1 VRFSTAEE
9 AVPAR
14 AKRKIVAKVVL
25 AMGTSHSPI
34 LALDA
39 PDWETRARNDR
50 KNQHLFDVDG
60 TELSYDQ
67 LYERVGPKY
76 ASSAVPANWREQ
88 DDAAERC
95 LDRLALDLA
104 EVNPDV
110 VVVIGDDEHEL
121 FTDANMPAM
130 SVFYGDPAIS
140 RRFVQPDD
148 PRAND
153 PEYTWMKMVARM
165 YGMDENRR
173 FATRP
178 DLARAF
184 IERLI
189 ESGFD
194 VAIQNGV
201 PEPEKVGFGHAFGFV
216 VMRLMGERAVPI
228 VPIILNTYYPPN
240 QPTPARCYDMG
251 ATLRAAVEAFDGDLR
266 VAVIAS
272 GGLSH
277 FVTNESLDTSVLDA
291 LRSGDAKTLRSV
303 PTKLLYDGSSEIR
316 NWIALGGM
324 LDGLRHAW
332 SEYIPVYRTEAG
344 TGIGLAFGRW
354 S

>member
-1 VRFSTAEE
+1 
-9 AVPAR
+9 
-14 AKRKIVAKVVL
+14 
-25 AMGTSHSPI
+25 MGTSHSPI

-50 KNQHLFDVDG
+50 KNQHLFDIDG

-67 LYERVGPKY
+67 LHARAGDRY
-76 ASSAVPANWREQ
+76 AALAVPANWQQKNET
-88 DDAAERC
+88 AERC
-95 LDRLALDLA
+95 LDRIARDLEEA
-104 EVNPDV
+104 RPDV
-110 VVVIGDDEHEL
+110 VVIIGDDEHEL

-130 SVFYGDPAIS
+130 SVYYGDPAIS
-140 RRFVQPDD
+140 RRLVRPSD

-153 PEYTWMKMVARM
+153 PEYGWMKMVARM

-184 IERLI
+184 IERLV

-201 PEPEKVGFGHAFGFV
+201 PEPEKAGFGHAFGFV
-216 VMRLMGERAVPI
+216 VMRLMGDRHVPI

-251 ATLRAAVEAFDGDLR
+251 TTLRAAIEDFPGDLR
-266 VAVIAS
+266 VAVVAS

-277 FVTNESLDTSVLDA
+277 FVTNEPLDTLILDA
-291 LRSGDAKTLRSV
+291 LRAGDTKTLRSV
-303 PTKLLYDGSSEIR
+303 PTKLLFDGSSEIR

-324 LDGLRHAW
+324 IEGLAHGW
-332 SEYIPVYRTEAG
+332 SEYVPVYRTEAG

>member
-1 VRFSTAEE
+1 MAH
-9 AVPAR
+9 
-14 AKRKIVAKVVL
+14 VVL
-25 AMGTSHSPI
+25 AVGTSHSPI
-34 LALDA
+34 LALGA

-60 TELSYDQ
+60 TELSYDR
-67 LYERVGPKY
+67 LRERVGDKY
-76 ASSAVPANWREQ
+76 ASVAVPERWHEQ
-88 DDAAERC
+88 AGTAQQS
-95 LDRLALDLA
+95 LDRLRADLA
-104 EVNPDV
+104 EAAPDV

-130 SVFYGDPAIS
+130 AVYYGDPAIS

-148 PRAND
+148 PRASD
-153 PEYTWMKMVARM
+153 PEYAWMKMVAKM
-165 YGMDENRR
+165 YGMDENRQ

-184 IERLI
+184 IDTLI
-189 ESGFD
+189 SSGFD

-201 PEPEKVGFGHAFGFV
+201 PEPEKTGFGHAYGFV
-216 VMRLMGERAVPI
+216 VMRLMGERPIPI
-228 VPIILNTYYPPN
+228 VPVILNTYYPPN

-251 ATLRAAVEAFDGDLR
+251 VALRAAIESFEPDLR
-266 VAVIAS
+266 VAVVAS

-277 FVTNESLDTSVLDA
+277 FVTNEPLDTSILDA
-291 LRSGDAKTLRSV
+291 LRGGDAPALRSV
-303 PTKLLYDGSSEIR
+303 PTALLNDGSSEIR
-316 NWIALGGM
+316 NWIALGGF
-324 LDGLRHAW
+324 LQDLRHRW
-332 SEYIPVYRTEAG
+332 SEYVPVYRTPAG

>member
-1 VRFSTAEE
+1 M
-9 AVPAR
+9 R
-14 AKRKIVAKVVL
+14 AKRTDVAKVVL
-25 AMGTSHSPI
+25 GLGTSHSPI

-67 LYERVGPKY
+67 LHARVGDKY
-76 ASSAVPANWREQ
+76 APLAVPANWERQ
-88 DDAAERC
+88 NLAAERC
-95 LDRLALDLA
+95 LDRIARDLA
-104 EVNPDV
+104 EAAPDV

-130 SVFYGDPAIS
+130 SVYYGDPAIS
-140 RRFVQPDD
+140 RRFVQPGD
-148 PRAND
+148 PRGDD
-153 PEYTWMKMVARM
+153 PEYGWMKMVARM

-189 ESGFD
+189 ERGFD

-216 VMRLMGERAVPI
+216 VMRLMGERPVPI

-240 QPTPARCYDMG
+240 QPTPARCYDLG
-251 ATLRAAVEAFDGDLR
+251 AELRGAIEDFPAALR

-277 FVTNESLDTSVLDA
+277 FVTNEPLDTSILEA
-291 LRSGDAKTLRSV
+291 LRGGDAQTLRTI

-324 LDGLRHAW
+324 LDGLRHQW
-332 SEYIPVYRTEAG
+332 SEYIPVYRTAAG
-344 TGIGLAFGRW
+344 TGIGLGFGRW

>member
-1 VRFSTAEE
+1 
-9 AVPAR
+9 
-14 AKRKIVAKVVL
+14 VAKVVL
-25 AMGTSHSPI
+25 AVGTSHSPI
-34 LALDA
+34 LALEA

-60 TELSYDQ
+60 TELSYDT
-67 LYERVGPKY
+67 LYGRVGDKY
-76 ASSAVPANWREQ
+76 KSTAVPGHWAEQ
-88 DDAAERC
+88 AAGAQRN
-95 LDRLALDLA
+95 LDRIAHDLA
-104 EVNPDV
+104 EAKPDV

-130 SVFYGDPAIS
+130 AVYYGDPAIS

-148 PRAND
+148 PRGTD
-153 PEYTWMKMVARM
+153 PEYAWMQMVARM
-165 YGMDENRR
+165 YGMDDNRR

-178 DLARAF
+178 DLARTF
-184 IERLI
+184 IEQLI
-189 ESGFD
+189 EAGFD
-194 VAIQNGV
+194 VAIQNAV
-201 PEPEKVGFGHAFGFV
+201 PEPEKAGFGHAFGFV
-216 VMRLMGERAVPI
+216 VMRLMGERQVPI

-251 ATLRAAVEAFDGDLR
+251 KALRAAIEDFRDDLR
-266 VAVIAS
+266 IAVVAS

-277 FVTNESLDTSVLDA
+277 FVTNEPLDTSVLDA
-291 LRSGDAKTLRSV
+291 LRTNDAGTLRSV

-324 LDGLRHAW
+324 LDGLQHRW
-332 SEYIPVYRTEAG
+332 SDYIPVYRTEAG

>member
-1 VRFSTAEE
+1 
-9 AVPAR
+9 
-14 AKRKIVAKVVL
+14 
-25 AMGTSHSPI
+25 
-34 LALDA
+34 LALNA

-60 TELSYDQ
+60 TELSYDILHQ
-67 LYERVGPKY
+67 RVGDKY
-76 ASSAVPANWREQ
+76 ASIAVPEHWSAQ
-88 DDAAERC
+88 AASAQRC
-95 LDRLALDLA
+95 LDRLKEDLA
-104 EVNPDV
+104 EANPDV
-110 VVVIGDDEHEL
+110 VVVIGDDEHEF

-140 RRFVQPDD
+140 RRFVQPND
-148 PRAND
+148 PRGSD
-153 PEYTWMKMVARM
+153 PEYAWMKMVARM

-173 FATRP
+173 FATHP

-216 VMRLMGERAVPI
+216 VMRLMGERQIPI
-228 VPIILNTYYPPN
+228 VPVILNTYYPPN

-251 ATLRAAVEAFDGDLR
+251 KALRSAIEDFSGDLR
-266 VAVIAS
+266 VAVLAS

-277 FVTNESLDTSVLDA
+277 FVTNEPLDTSVLDA
-291 LRSGDAKTLRSV
+291 LRNDDAATLRSV

-316 NWIALGGM
+316 NWIALGGA
-324 LDGLRHAW
+324 LDGLRHNW
-332 SEYIPVYRTEAG
+332 SEYIPVYRTPAG

>member
-1 VRFSTAEE
+1 M
-9 AVPAR
+9 
-14 AKRKIVAKVVL
+14 AKVVL
-25 AMGTSHSPI
+25 ALGTSHSPI

-67 LYERVGPKY
+67 LQDRVGDKY
-76 ASSAVPANWREQ
+76 ASSAIPARWQQQ
-88 DDAAERC
+88 DEAAERC
-95 LDRLALDLA
+95 LDRIAGDLA
-104 EVNPDV
+104 AAAVDV
-110 VVVIGDDEHEL
+110 VVVVGDDEHEL

-130 SVFYGDPAIS
+130 SVYYGDPAIS
-140 RRFVQPDD
+140 RRFVQPGD

-153 PEYTWMKMVARM
+153 PEYGWMKMVARM

-194 VAIQNGV
+194 VAIQNSV
-201 PEPEKVGFGHAFGFV
+201 PEPEKAGFGHAFGFV
-216 VMRLMGERAVPI
+216 VMRLMGERQIPI

-240 QPTPARCYDMG
+240 QPTPARCFDMG
-251 ATLRAAVEAFDGDLR
+251 RALHAAIEEFKGDLR

-277 FVTNESLDTSVLDA
+277 FVTNEPLDTAVLDA
-291 LRSGDAKTLRSV
+291 LRSGDASTLRSI

-324 LDGLRHAW
+324 LDGLQHKW